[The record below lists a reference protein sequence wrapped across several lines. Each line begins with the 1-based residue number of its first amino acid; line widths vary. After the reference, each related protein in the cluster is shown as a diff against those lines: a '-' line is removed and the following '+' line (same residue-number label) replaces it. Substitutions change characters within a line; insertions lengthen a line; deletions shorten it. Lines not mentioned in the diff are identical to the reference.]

1 MLDNPLEKNILL
13 GKIIFICCI
22 LSFLN
27 SSANET
33 KYIELN
39 KKIAALNEKQNYEET
54 ILILENI
61 ISNKN
66 SSPDDLYNAHFQKYI
81 LYKSLFNYVQALNN
95 LDLALEAGLK
105 TNQKEKV
112 QIRYKVERIIIHFDL
127 LEFDKVIEL
136 TSSIT
141 RKDLEYLDQKT
152 IAFYLSIL
160 GTLEMRKNNFNEAEK
175 YLDEA
180 EQILLKANPKHLPLI
195 YRKKLGLYRLQ
206 KQHDKAIE
214 SFKKGLYYA
223 EKYNITIYIIAMY
236 DDISQFYSEIGD
248 MENAF
253 LAQNKIKLLSTEY
266 DATNKSGKLQLLEK
280 DLLQKSKE
288 IDSQNKNRILLT
300 LIITLVVILA
310 FLFFY
315 TKFTKTKNS
324 LATIEIENIR
334 KDLEKITKELDN
346 AGQSKL
352 NLDNYKL
359 TERQSQIITLVKQGK
374 TNKEIGQSLFISEN
388 TVKYHLKIIYE
399 TLNIANRSEL

>member
-315 TKFTKTKNS
+315 TKFTKTKS
-324 LATIEIENIR
+324 SRATIEIENIR
-334 KDLEKITKELDN
+334 KDLEKVTKELDN

-359 TERQSQIITLVKQGK
+359 TERQNEIITLVKQGK

>member
-1 MLDNPLEKNILL
+1 MGLEGNVPARGGNDTVYRFRVPRAGGGTAPVPPGVPLPAPERTSRHQMAY
-13 GKIIFICCI
+13 
-22 LSFLN
+22 SFCGPLCPFPPPP
-27 SSANET
+27 
-33 KYIELN
+33 
-39 KKIAALNEKQNYEET
+39 
-54 ILILENI
+54 
-61 ISNKN
+61 
-66 SSPDDLYNAHFQKYI
+66 PDD
-81 LYKSLFNYVQALNN
+81 
-95 LDLALEAGLK
+95 
-105 TNQKEKV
+105 
-112 QIRYKVERIIIHFDL
+112 
-127 LEFDKVIEL
+127 
-136 TSSIT
+136 
-141 RKDLEYLDQKT
+141 
-152 IAFYLSIL
+152 
-160 GTLEMRKNNFNEAEK
+160 
-175 YLDEA
+175 
-180 EQILLKANPKHLPLI
+180 
-195 YRKKLGLYRLQ
+195 
-206 KQHDKAIE
+206 
-214 SFKKGLYYA
+214 
-223 EKYNITIYIIAMY
+223 IIAMY

>member
-1 MLDNPLEKNILL
+1 
-13 GKIIFICCI
+13 
-22 LSFLN
+22 
-27 SSANET
+27 
-33 KYIELN
+33 
-39 KKIAALNEKQNYEET
+39 
-54 ILILENI
+54 
-61 ISNKN
+61 
-66 SSPDDLYNAHFQKYI
+66 
-81 LYKSLFNYVQALNN
+81 
-95 LDLALEAGLK
+95 
-105 TNQKEKV
+105 
-112 QIRYKVERIIIHFDL
+112 
-127 LEFDKVIEL
+127 
-136 TSSIT
+136 
-141 RKDLEYLDQKT
+141 
-152 IAFYLSIL
+152 
-160 GTLEMRKNNFNEAEK
+160 
-175 YLDEA
+175 
-180 EQILLKANPKHLPLI
+180 
-195 YRKKLGLYRLQ
+195 
-206 KQHDKAIE
+206 
-214 SFKKGLYYA
+214 
-223 EKYNITIYIIAMY
+223 MY

-334 KDLEKITKELDN
+334 KDVEKVTKELDN

-359 TERQSQIITLVKQGK
+359 TERQNEIITLVKQGK
-374 TNKEIGQSLFISEN
+374 TNKEIGQNLFISEN